1 MKKDDPQSK
10 ELDSQYIPID
20 FDSYTIEDKNLIL
33 NPKET
38 LKEDDKIW
46 RISSLTAYVDQ
57 DTKIL
62 LLPVPESKRTVKIKD
77 TFYDFNTVG
86 DLIKKQKQMEES
98 LESEDKKESKRFE
111 DMTHEE
117 ITEELFR
124 KRQKN
129 MS

>member
-1 MKKDDPQSK
+1 LKKDDPQSK